1 MIFNQIIGGK
11 KLPSLDN
18 PGDANDILSGKQLID
33 QFGNPIT
40 GTIPI
45 KTSSNITI
53 NGRTITVPSGY
64 YASQVSKSIATVTQA
79 TPSISVS
86 SSGLITASST
96 QSEGYVSS
104 GTKTSTKQL
113 PTKDSSDLTVSG
125 ETVSVPAGYY
135 ADDASKSV
143 KTTTQ
148 ATPSISVNDSGLI
161 TASSVQKEGYVT
173 SGTKT
178 STQQLPLKTSSDVT
192 VNGSSIT
199 VPSGYYTSQ
208 VSKSVST
215 AAQATPS
222 ISVSSSGL
230 ITASSTQS
238 EGYVSAGT
246 KSSTKQLSTQSGTT
260 ITPSVIQKTAITAG
274 KYTTGPIYVAG
285 SSNLIASNIKS
296 GVNIFGVVGNLS
308 SPKIWS
314 GTNLTSSFGYGS
326 FTITFYDIPFISK
339 VYAGCFDVYL
349 VVNGRVDP
357 TSPVPLVIS
366 PNYVDRCYVRFRG
379 AYYVGKYN
387 MSTNGNVITFSSI
400 GVESNNY
407 SGSAVQTGS
416 LSVNYL
422 VYE

>member
-64 YASQVSKSIATVTQA
+64 Y
-79 TPSISVS
+79 
-86 SSGLITASST
+86 
-96 QSEGYVSS
+96 
-104 GTKTSTKQL
+104 
-113 PTKDSSDLTVSG
+113 
-125 ETVSVPAGYY
+125 
-135 ADDASKSV
+135 
-143 KTTTQ
+143 
-148 ATPSISVNDSGLI
+148 
-161 TASSVQKEGYVT
+161 
-173 SGTKT
+173 
-178 STQQLPLKTSSDVT
+178 
-192 VNGSSIT
+192 
-199 VPSGYYTSQ
+199 TSQ

-246 KSSTKQLSTQSGTT
+246 KTSTQQLSTQSGTT

-296 GVNIFGVVGNLS
+296 GINIFGVTGSYSGIGDVRISFVDSGSGSGSGYAYLTIPIQGFTSVDEIVCFAIISRDESFLDGSITGAFWSSTEQIANLYNR
-308 SPKIWS
+308 PGIY
-314 GTNLTSSFGYGS
+314 SF
-326 FTITFYDIPFISK
+326 DIEFWGGELLALRFNPSI
-339 VYAGCFDVYL
+339 
-349 VVNGRVDP
+349 
-357 TSPVPLVIS
+357 VPAR
-366 PNYVDRCYVRFRG
+366 P
-379 AYYVGKYN
+379 
-387 MSTNGNVITFSSI
+387 STNSYVMATIFK
-400 GVESNNY
+400 
-407 SGSAVQTGS
+407 
-416 LSVNYL
+416 
-422 VYE
+422 

>member
-64 YASQVSKSIATVTQA
+64 YTSQVSKSVSTATQA

-96 QSEGYVSS
+96 QSEGYVS
-104 GTKTSTKQL
+104 
-113 PTKDSSDLTVSG
+113 
-125 ETVSVPAGYY
+125 
-135 ADDASKSV
+135 
-143 KTTTQ
+143 
-148 ATPSISVNDSGLI
+148 
-161 TASSVQKEGYVT
+161 

-246 KSSTKQLSTQSGTT
+246 KSSTKQLSTQAGTT

-296 GVNIFGVVGNLS
+296 GVNIFGVIGNLS
-308 SPKIWS
+308 SQKIWS
-314 GTNLTSSFGYGS
+314 GWNLSGSFGYGT
-326 FTITFYDIPFISK
+326 FTITFPEITSINK
-339 VYAGCFDVYL
+339 VYAAVISVYL
-349 VVNGRVDP
+349 YVDNQP
-357 TSPVPLVIS
+357 IISDSLLVIS
-366 PNYVDRCYVRFRG
+366 PHMVEG
-379 AYYVGKYN
+379 AYAGFKGMYAGKYN
-387 MSTNGNVITFSSI
+387 ITIRGNSLVFNSTTYA
-400 GVESNNY
+400 NNY
-407 SGSAVQTGS
+407 TNSFVQTGNAA
-416 LSVNYL
+416 VNYL
-422 VYE
+422 IYE